1 MTTKALHKVKN
12 KDAEMAFEMAMKL
25 AGNELAQDE
34 GFYGRVWDKCHTD
47 QTIQSLVVRYLV
59 STSAYAPKALY
70 NLHTR
75 LAQLINTEGA
85 K

>member
-1 MTTKALHKVKN
+1 MQVKN
-12 KDAEMAFEMAMKL
+12 KDAEMAFDMVMKL
-25 AGNELAQDE
+25 AGTELAQDE
-34 GFYGRVWDKCHTD
+34 AFQDKVWDKCHAD
-47 QTIQSLVVRYLV
+47 QNIQSLVVRYLV

-75 LAQLINTEGA
+75 LAEVLLEESVLEN